1 MSWLFAGNAA
11 IAHDGKKHTDENP
24 HVLYGT
30 EALLMLERGEVI
42 ATDTH
47 LNEEG
52 PVWYLLVRNPL
63 TTNLWECTGTFP
75 LSSREEAAAWRCIG
89 GFYREHRALTEPE
102 YPEYCT
108 CPRQRVEIHRM
119 KGWRLNTG
127 TSEGTRTPMIVSIC
141 GF

>member
-1 MSWLFAGNAA
+1 MKSDATIVAVVRIWLFAVTAVSGLIVGSAA
-11 IAHDGKKHTDENP
+11 FAHDGKKHSDENP
-24 HVLYGT
+24 HVLYGA

-102 YPEYCT
+102 YPEY
-108 CPRQRVEIHRM
+108 
-119 KGWRLNTG
+119 
-127 TSEGTRTPMIVSIC
+127 
-141 GF
+141 

>member
-1 MSWLFAGNAA
+1 MKSDATIVAVVRTWLFAVTAVSGLIAGSAA
-11 IAHDGKKHTDENP
+11 FAHDGQKHTDENP

-30 EALLMLERGEVI
+30 DALLMMERGEVI

-75 LSSREEAAAWRCIG
+75 LSSREEAAAWHCIG

-102 YPEYCT
+102 YPEY
-108 CPRQRVEIHRM
+108 
-119 KGWRLNTG
+119 
-127 TSEGTRTPMIVSIC
+127 
-141 GF
+141 

>member
-1 MSWLFAGNAA
+1 MKSDATIVAVVRTWLFAVTAVSGLIVGSAA
-11 IAHDGKKHTDENP
+11 FAHDGKKHTDENP
-24 HVLYGT
+24 HVLYRA

-102 YPEYCT
+102 YPEY
-108 CPRQRVEIHRM
+108 
-119 KGWRLNTG
+119 
-127 TSEGTRTPMIVSIC
+127 
-141 GF
+141 

>member
-1 MSWLFAGNAA
+1 MPQDSLLFGAWLFAVTVVSGLIAGNAA

-24 HVLYGT
+24 HVLYGA

-52 PVWYLLVRNPL
+52 PVWYLLVRSPL
-63 TTNLWECTGTFP
+63 ATNLWECTGTFP

-102 YPEYCT
+102 YPEY
-108 CPRQRVEIHRM
+108 
-119 KGWRLNTG
+119 
-127 TSEGTRTPMIVSIC
+127 
-141 GF
+141 

>member
-1 MSWLFAGNAA
+1 MKSDATIVAVVRTWLFAVTAVSGLIVGSAA
-11 IAHDGKKHTDENP
+11 FAHDGKKHTDENP
-24 HVLYGT
+24 HVLYGA

-42 ATDTH
+42 ATDTQ

-102 YPEYCT
+102 YPEY
-108 CPRQRVEIHRM
+108 
-119 KGWRLNTG
+119 
-127 TSEGTRTPMIVSIC
+127 
-141 GF
+141 

>member
-1 MSWLFAGNAA
+1 MKSDATRLAVVRAWLFAVTVVSGLIAGNAA

-24 HVLYGT
+24 HVQYGT

-63 TTNLWECTGTFP
+63 TTNLWEFTGTFP

-102 YPEYCT
+102 YPEY
-108 CPRQRVEIHRM
+108 
-119 KGWRLNTG
+119 
-127 TSEGTRTPMIVSIC
+127 
-141 GF
+141 

>member
-1 MSWLFAGNAA
+1 MKSDATIVAVVRTWLFAVTAVSGLIVGSAA
-11 IAHDGKKHTDENP
+11 FAHDGKKHTDENP
-24 HVLYGT
+24 HVLYGA

-75 LSSREEAAAWRCIG
+75 LSSREEAAAWRSIG

-102 YPEYCT
+102 YPEY
-108 CPRQRVEIHRM
+108 
-119 KGWRLNTG
+119 
-127 TSEGTRTPMIVSIC
+127 
-141 GF
+141 

>member
-1 MSWLFAGNAA
+1 MKSDATIVAVVRTWLFAVTAVSGLIVDSAA
-11 IAHDGKKHTDENP
+11 FAHDGKKHTDENP
-24 HVLYGT
+24 HVLYGA

-89 GFYREHRALTEPE
+89 GFYREHRALTELE
-102 YPEYCT
+102 YPEY
-108 CPRQRVEIHRM
+108 
-119 KGWRLNTG
+119 
-127 TSEGTRTPMIVSIC
+127 
-141 GF
+141 

>member
-1 MSWLFAGNAA
+1 MKSDTTIVAVVRTWLLAVTAVSGLIVGSAA
-11 IAHDGKKHTDENP
+11 FAHDGKKHTDENP
-24 HVLYGT
+24 HVLYGA

-102 YPEYCT
+102 YPEY
-108 CPRQRVEIHRM
+108 
-119 KGWRLNTG
+119 
-127 TSEGTRTPMIVSIC
+127 
-141 GF
+141 

>member
-1 MSWLFAGNAA
+1 MKSDATIVAVVRTWLFAVTAVSGLIVGSAA
-11 IAHDGKKHTDENP
+11 FAHDGKKHTDENP

-30 EALLMLERGEVI
+30 EALLMLDRGEVI

-75 LSSREEAAAWRCIG
+75 R
-89 GFYREHRALTEPE
+89 HRARK
-102 YPEYCT
+102 
-108 CPRQRVEIHRM
+108 PRP
-119 KGWRLNTG
+119 GAALADSTGNTA
-127 TSEGTRTPMIVSIC
+127 P
-141 GF
+141 

>member
-1 MSWLFAGNAA
+1 MKSDATIVAVVRTWLFAVTAVSGLIVGSAA
-11 IAHDGKKHTDENP
+11 FAHDGKKHTDENP

-63 TTNLWECTGTFP
+63 KTNLWECTGTFP

-102 YPEYCT
+102 YPEY
-108 CPRQRVEIHRM
+108 
-119 KGWRLNTG
+119 
-127 TSEGTRTPMIVSIC
+127 
-141 GF
+141 

>member
-1 MSWLFAGNAA
+1 MKSDATIVAVVRTWLFAVTAVSGLIAGSAA
-11 IAHDGKKHTDENP
+11 FAHEGKKHTDENP
-24 HVLYGT
+24 HVLYGA

-102 YPEYCT
+102 YPEY
-108 CPRQRVEIHRM
+108 
-119 KGWRLNTG
+119 
-127 TSEGTRTPMIVSIC
+127 
-141 GF
+141 

>member
-1 MSWLFAGNAA
+1 MKSDATIVAVVRTWLFAVTAVSGRIAGSAA
-11 IAHDGKKHTDENP
+11 FAHDGKKHTDENP

-30 EALLMLERGEVI
+30 EALLMLDRGEVI

-102 YPEYCT
+102 YPE
-108 CPRQRVEIHRM
+108 
-119 KGWRLNTG
+119 
-127 TSEGTRTPMIVSIC
+127 
-141 GF
+141 

>member
-1 MSWLFAGNAA
+1 MKSDATIVAVVRTWLFAVTAVSGLIIGSAA
-11 IAHDGKKHTDENP
+11 FAHDGKKHTDENP

-102 YPEYCT
+102 YPEY
-108 CPRQRVEIHRM
+108 
-119 KGWRLNTG
+119 
-127 TSEGTRTPMIVSIC
+127 
-141 GF
+141 

>member
-1 MSWLFAGNAA
+1 MKSDATIVAVVRTWLFAVTAVSGLIVGSAA
-11 IAHDGKKHTDENP
+11 FAHDGKKHTDENP
-24 HVLYGT
+24 HVLYGA

-102 YPEYCT
+102 YPEY
-108 CPRQRVEIHRM
+108 
-119 KGWRLNTG
+119 
-127 TSEGTRTPMIVSIC
+127 
-141 GF
+141 

>member
-1 MSWLFAGNAA
+1 MKSDAIIVAVVRTWLFAVTAVSGLIVGSAA
-11 IAHDGKKHTDENP
+11 FAHDGKKHTDENP

-75 LSSREEAAAWRCIG
+75 LSSRDEAAAWRCIG

-102 YPEYCT
+102 YPEY
-108 CPRQRVEIHRM
+108 
-119 KGWRLNTG
+119 
-127 TSEGTRTPMIVSIC
+127 
-141 GF
+141 

>member
-1 MSWLFAGNAA
+1 MKSDATIVAVVRTWLFAVTAVSGLIVGSAA
-11 IAHDGKKHTDENP
+11 FAHDGKKHTDENP
-24 HVLYGT
+24 HVLYGA

-52 PVWYLLVRNPL
+52 PVWYLLVSNPL

-102 YPEYCT
+102 YPEY
-108 CPRQRVEIHRM
+108 
-119 KGWRLNTG
+119 
-127 TSEGTRTPMIVSIC
+127 
-141 GF
+141 

>member
-1 MSWLFAGNAA
+1 MKSDATIVAVVRTWLFAVTAMSGLIAGSAA
-11 IAHDGKKHTDENP
+11 FAHDGKKHTDENP

-30 EALLMLERGEVI
+30 EALLMLDRGEVI

-102 YPEYCT
+102 YPEY
-108 CPRQRVEIHRM
+108 
-119 KGWRLNTG
+119 
-127 TSEGTRTPMIVSIC
+127 
-141 GF
+141 

>member
-1 MSWLFAGNAA
+1 MKSDATIVAVVRTWLFAVTAVSGLIVGSAA
-11 IAHDGKKHTDENP
+11 FAHDGKKHTDENP

-30 EALLMLERGEVI
+30 KALLMLDRGEVI

-102 YPEYCT
+102 YPEY
-108 CPRQRVEIHRM
+108 
-119 KGWRLNTG
+119 
-127 TSEGTRTPMIVSIC
+127 
-141 GF
+141 

>member
-1 MSWLFAGNAA
+1 MKSDATIVTVVRTWLFAVTAVSGLIVGSAA
-11 IAHDGKKHTDENP
+11 FAHDGKKHTDENP

-102 YPEYCT
+102 YPEY
-108 CPRQRVEIHRM
+108 
-119 KGWRLNTG
+119 
-127 TSEGTRTPMIVSIC
+127 
-141 GF
+141 

>member
-1 MSWLFAGNAA
+1 MYTGTHAMKSDATRRAVVRAWLFTVTVVSGLIAGNAA

-75 LSSREEAAAWRCIG
+75 L
-89 GFYREHRALTEPE
+89 
-102 YPEYCT
+102 
-108 CPRQRVEIHRM
+108 
-119 KGWRLNTG
+119 
-127 TSEGTRTPMIVSIC
+127 
-141 GF
+141 

>member
-1 MSWLFAGNAA
+1 MAVRRNGRVGAIAGNAA

-30 EALLMLERGEVI
+30 ALLMLERGEVI

-52 PVWYLLVRNPL
+52 PPGTCWSESPL
-63 TTNLWECTGTFP
+63 TTDLWECTGTFP

-102 YPEYCT
+102 YPE
-108 CPRQRVEIHRM
+108 I
-119 KGWRLNTG
+119 LNRP
-127 TSEGTRTPMIVSIC
+127 SATR
-141 GF
+141 